1 MRSSSNAATPP
12 WWSAR
17 ACRPGARRLDRT
29 MPMNNMEPNR
39 FARMA
44 SMSDLLDRLKGINTR
59 NATASTH
66 ARNGRRIGAHQQR
79 GAAMKYIA
87 AIGVVLALVLSLSAF
102 IRAGALECKLKG
114 EAL

>member
-1 MRSSSNAATPP
+1 
-12 WWSAR
+12 
-17 ACRPGARRLDRT
+17 
-29 MPMNNMEPNR
+29 
-39 FARMA
+39 
-44 SMSDLLDRLKGINTR
+44 MSDLLDRLEGINTR

-66 ARNGRRIGAHQQR
+66 ARNGQRIGAHQQR

-114 EAL
+114 EALSPRCLLIGDLLSSPKPAKGPEGKAKKSASR